1 MAKDIKFNDE
11 VRQSVLRGIEKLAK
25 AVKATLGP
33 KGRNVVIETRYGSP
47 VITKDG
53 VTVAKEIVLADQYEN
68 LGVQVLKEAAIRT
81 NDVAGDGTTT
91 ATVLAESIYREGIKS
106 LSMGANP
113 VLVKNGIDRAVRE
126 VVAGLRKLAKPVAN
140 NTEVAQIATIAANG
154 DVVVG
159 QHIAEAME
167 QVGSE
172 GIVTIEESKT
182 IETTV
187 DMVDGLQFDTGYL
200 SAFFVTDPAK
210 QTVVLDNPYIL
221 ICDKK
226 LSSLPALVKVIE
238 QVLQKSA
245 PLLIIAEDLDNAIL
259 TTLIV
264 NKVRG
269 NLQCCA
275 VKAPSFGNF
284 RKELLQD
291 IAAATGGVA
300 VIDELGIKLESVTLD
315 GLGRAKKVIV
325 TKDNTTIIEGAGDGA
340 AIKAR
345 VDLIKSQLETEASDF
360 NRGKLQERLAKIAGG
375 VAVINIGATSEV
387 EMKEKRYRVE
397 DALQATKA
405 AIEEGVVAGG
415 GTALIQ
421 CLSQLEKLLVDPKLA
436 ELTDDELIGVKIVYN
451 AIQEPV
457 KQIAYNAGKE
467 GNAVLDKVK
476 SFYNGGTAVS
486 APIPISENFGYNA
499 LLDKY
504 ENMVLAGIID
514 PVKVTRVALENAASV
529 AGTLLTADVAI
540 TEIHEKENGQP
551 GVQM

>member
-291 IAAATGGVA
+291 IAAATGGIA
-300 VIDELGIKLESVTLD
+300 VIDELGVKLESITTD

-325 TKDNTTIIEGAGDGA
+325 TKDSTTIIEGAGDGA
-340 AIKAR
+340 AVKAR

-436 ELTDDELIGVKIVYN
+436 GLTDDELIGVKIVYN